1 MTRSQCPT
9 MIKRQRQTFLLKTA
23 RYSTHQHT
31 LCSAKLQRAPLHR
44 FYAYAVLCRLPAS
57 HGVGA
62 SHVRTT
68 AGHPHFQG
76 RKAGLG
82 KLSKMFERK
91 HLNHL
96 EYVGLHVTCTC
107 EIRKQ
112 LTQRARERYYIYI
125 YNKLCR
131 QLDLFTHLTSPHIT
145 SRLSLCNLKK
155 KHKRSAK

>member
-9 MIKRQRQTFLLKTA
+9 MIKRQRQDIFAKD
-23 RYSTHQHT
+23 RKIQHT
-31 LCSAKLQRAPLHR
+31 LCSAKLQRALHR
-44 FYAYAVLCRLPAS
+44 FYAYAVLCQLPAS

-96 EYVGLHVTCTC
+96 EYVGLHVTCTR

-112 LTQRARERYYIYI
+112 LTQRARERYIMYYIYI

-131 QLDLFTHLTSPHIT
+131 
-145 SRLSLCNLKK
+145 
-155 KHKRSAK
+155 